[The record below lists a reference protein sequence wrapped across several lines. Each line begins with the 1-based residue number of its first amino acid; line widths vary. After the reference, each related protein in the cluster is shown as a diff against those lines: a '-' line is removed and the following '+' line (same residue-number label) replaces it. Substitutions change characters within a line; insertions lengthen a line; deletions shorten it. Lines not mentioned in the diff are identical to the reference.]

1 MNYFEHFLV
10 FVSGISG
17 CVLISVF
24 DSVIGVSVDNASF
37 GIGLKFVESL
47 QQLKSNQW
55 SAISKSQQ
63 SVINNKRKKLC
74 NIVLLA
80 KPKLNTIEV
89 LVSMSLINPYINHDK
104 FALVNNLLREYN
116 KMQEEIKIPENATQ
130 YTI

>member
-89 LVSMSLINPYINHDK
+89 LVSMSLINLYINHDK

>member
-1 MNYFEHFLV
+1 M
-10 FVSGISG
+10 
-17 CVLISVF
+17 
-24 DSVIGVSVDNASF
+24 
-37 GIGLKFVESL
+37 
-47 QQLKSNQW
+47 
-55 SAISKSQQ
+55 
-63 SVINNKRKKLC
+63 INNKRKKLC

-116 KMQEEIKIPENATQ
+116 EMQEEIKIPENATQ